1 MHGFNTDVFFFFF
14 FFFFLL
20 QFPSCFN
27 SFKKARS
34 KLPNQL
40 FGFRRDCR
48 DLSVGRGLNTFHLV
62 LQVAELDRYQDYSED
77 SNDGVGNHSGSK
89 QQQQRVVLV
98 VILGQTM
105 AVETEPFNHAPD
117 EEGTCTNKHNG
128 VPTLTLTLTLT
139 TPSP

>member
-62 LQVAELDRYQDYSED
+62 LQVAELDRYQDY
-77 SNDGVGNHSGSK
+77 
-89 QQQQRVVLV
+89 
-98 VILGQTM
+98 
-105 AVETEPFNHAPD
+105 
-117 EEGTCTNKHNG
+117 
-128 VPTLTLTLTLT
+128 LTLTLTRILTLTQTSTLTPTLTITVRTAMMASAT
-139 TPSP
+139 TPVRNSSSNELYLL